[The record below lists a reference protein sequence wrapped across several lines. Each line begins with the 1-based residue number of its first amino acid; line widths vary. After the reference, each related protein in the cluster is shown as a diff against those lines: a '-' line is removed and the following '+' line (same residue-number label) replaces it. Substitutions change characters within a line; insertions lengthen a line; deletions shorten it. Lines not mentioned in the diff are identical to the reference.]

1 MGTLVP
7 VGADTGFL
15 DWFHGLKNS
24 PGPSWS
30 MVTEPTDSGATHFT
44 AFSL

>member
-7 VGADTGFL
+7 VEEFDGFL

-44 AFSL
+44 AFVL